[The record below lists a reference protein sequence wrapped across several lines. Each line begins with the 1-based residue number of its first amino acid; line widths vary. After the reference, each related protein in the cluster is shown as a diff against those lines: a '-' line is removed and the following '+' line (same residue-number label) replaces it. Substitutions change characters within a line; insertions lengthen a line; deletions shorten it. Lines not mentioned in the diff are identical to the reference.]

1 VKKIKLYESQKT
13 EMMNLAETSLRKE
26 AAETVDKM
34 DLSRVSKTSAIGR
47 RRFEIP
53 PVKRWEIES
62 IVKTQLGNF
71 VGGLFRGIGM
81 GVGFTLLT
89 AALILIMGLI
99 VSWNLPYISEFI
111 ARVMK
116 MAEFSMHGGTA
127 VK

>member
-1 VKKIKLYESQKT
+1 
-13 EMMNLAETSLRKE
+13 MMNLAETSLRKE